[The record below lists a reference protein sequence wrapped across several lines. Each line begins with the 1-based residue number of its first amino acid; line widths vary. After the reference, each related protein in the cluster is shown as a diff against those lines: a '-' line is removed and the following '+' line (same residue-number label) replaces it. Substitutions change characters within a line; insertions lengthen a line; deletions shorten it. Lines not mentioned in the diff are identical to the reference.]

1 MKNVVF
7 WTGIKN
13 KEPNMVEKYGGY
25 EWMDISKRSWKYWCE
40 KNDCIFYHYETP
52 SESDLKEFMMN

>member
-13 KEPNMVEKYGGY
+13 MKPNMVEKYGGY
-25 EWMDISKRSWKYWCE
+25 EWMDISRKSWAYYSQQH
-40 KNDCIFYHYETP
+40 DR
-52 SESDLKEFMMN
+52 